1 MSVIQPYFCKFMLE
15 TKKHTS
21 ADFNY
26 FLSEYPIYLNLLING
41 KWTGTY
47 IASFSSVLSA
57 QNPFILIHPITH
69 SYTVFLFPNLYL
81 STYI

>member
-15 TKKHTS
+15 TKKTY
-21 ADFNY
+21 FIKY

-47 IASFSSVLSA
+47 IAPFYSVLSA

-69 SYTVFLFPNLYL
+69 SHTVCFFQIYT
-81 STYI
+81 